1 MAGKSSTAKNID
13 LAQLFGIAAQALAS
27 NQAAL
32 NQADTNNGDHG
43 DNMVQIFNLV
53 TQALASQAKATPTE
67 QLNHASQVLSQKAT
81 SGSSQVYVQ
90 GLAQAANQLQ
100 GQKTLTAENALTLVQ
115 ALLGG
120 KQGDG
125 AAGPGGGA
133 DLLGALLGG
142 GTPTEA
148 QGAGDGLDVG
158 DLLNAGLAFMNAKEQ
173 GQDNLQALMSAL
185 VSNGPLGQ
193 RSHRQQSGEIVA
205 NALMQAITSAAGK

>member
-1 MAGKSSTAKNID
+1 MD
-13 LAQLFGIAAQALAS
+13 LAQLFGVAAQALAS

-32 NQADTNNGDHG
+32 NKADTNNGDHG

-67 QLNHASQVLSQKAT
+67 QLAHASQVLSQKAT

-90 GLAQAANQLQ
+90 GLDQAAKQLQ

-115 ALLGG
+115 TLLGG
-120 KQGDG
+120 EQ
-125 AAGPGGGA
+125 AAGTGA
-133 DLLGALLGG
+133 DLLGALMGG
-142 GTPTEA
+142 STPSGA
-148 QGAGDGLDVG
+148 QGTDDGLDVG
-158 DLLNAGLAFMNAKEQ
+158 DLLNAGLAFMSAKGQ

-205 NALMQAITSAAGK
+205 NALLQAIASATSK

>member
-1 MAGKSSTAKNID
+1 MAGKSSTTKNLD
-13 LAQLFGIAAQALAS
+13 LAQLFGVAAQALAS

-53 TQALASQAKATPTE
+53 TQALASQSSAPPAE
-67 QLNHASQVLSQKAT
+67 QLTHASQVLSQKAT

-100 GQKTLTAENALTLVQ
+100 GQKALTAENALTLVQ

-120 KQGDG
+120 EQGAG
-125 AAGPGGGA
+125 AAGTGGGV
-133 DLLGALLGG
+133 DLLGSLLGG
-142 GTPTEA
+142 GTSSGT
-148 QGAGDGLDVG
+148 QGADDGLDVG
-158 DLLNAGLAFMNAKEQ
+158 DLLNAGLAFMNAKGQ
-173 GQDNLQALMSAL
+173 GQDNLQALMSAM

-205 NALMQAITSAAGK
+205 NALMQAIASATGK